1 MTTPKAGT
9 ETSGRNIMLLLG
21 LSQILGYGTLYY
33 SFSILAASVAV
44 DLGWP
49 QSWLYGAF
57 SAGLFLGG
65 LAAPLVGRRI
75 DRHGGPRVMSVG
87 SLAAAA
93 SLLLA
98 ASAPNGWVF
107 ALAVIAMQLS
117 GTLALYDAAFA
128 ALVQA
133 TGPSARKR
141 ITQLTLIAG
150 FASTIFW
157 PLTTALHELMH
168 WRLILLGFALANL
181 LVCLPVHLWLARQR
195 RAITIQPSGDKPS
208 SVVVTGSVPVAL
220 QGRALWLA
228 TLGFALSG
236 FTLSAMLTQMV
247 PVLTTLGLGTS
258 ALFVSTLFG
267 PSQVLVRFLNMLL
280 GAKRDP
286 MAATLLSLVLLPL
299 AVALL
304 TSSAPMFIGAALF
317 AVLLGFGSGLKS
329 IVQGTLPLAL
339 FGAEAYG
346 ARLGF
351 MASVRQALA
360 AFAPFVLAA
369 LGESIGVH
377 GALWVTVAVGIVGL
391 LAMAT
396 IRPMVAA
403 TIEPGAK
410 SLR

>member
-1 MTTPKAGT
+1 LTKSTAGS
-9 ETSGRNIMLLLG
+9 ERGGRSIMLLLG
-21 LSQILGYGTLYY
+21 LSQIIGYGTLYY
-33 SFSILAASVAV
+33 SFAILAGAVAA

-49 QSWLYGAF
+49 QSWLFGAF

-65 LAAPLVGRRI
+65 LTAPLIGRRI
-75 DRHGGPRVMSVG
+75 DRHGGPRVMSLG

-93 SLLLA
+93 ALFVA
-98 ASAPNGWVF
+98 AAAPNGWLF
-107 ALAVIAMQLS
+107 ALAVIAMQLA
-117 GTLALYDAAFA
+117 GTLVLYDAAFA

-157 PLTTALHELMH
+157 PLTTALHGFLH
-168 WRLILLGFALANL
+168 WRVIFVAFALVNL
-181 LVCLPVHLWLARQR
+181 LVCLPVHLWLAHQR
-195 RAITIQPSGDKPS
+195 RAISITPSGDA
-208 SVVVTGSVPVAL
+208 VVPPVVKGSVPTAL

-247 PVLTTLGLGTS
+247 PLLTTLGLGAS
-258 ALFVSTLFG
+258 ALVVSTLFG

-280 GAKRDP
+280 AGKRDP
-286 MAATLLSLVLLPL
+286 MAATLLALLLLPL
-299 AVALL
+299 ALAILI
-304 TSSAPMFIGAALF
+304 SSAPMVIGAAVF

-346 ARLGF
+346 ARLGH
-351 MASVRQALA
+351 MASVRQALS
-360 AFAPFVLAA
+360 AFAPFVVAA
-369 LGESIGVH
+369 LSEAIGVH
-377 GALWVTVAVGIVGL
+377 AALWVTVAIGLVGL
-391 LAMAT
+391 GAMAAIVPM
-396 IRPMVAA
+396 IRRSARA
-403 TIEPGAK
+403 G
-410 SLR
+410 